1 MGSSQ
6 LLGESLVIVRATG
19 LTPRRS
25 PSRASSAPVYTAEIE
40 QLKAENN
47 DLFYR
52 AGHLEYTVVLMW
64 HELEVILN

>member
-6 LLGESLVIVRATG
+6 LLGESLAIMRATG

-25 PSRASSAPVYTAEIE
+25 PRRAPSAPVYTAEIE
-40 QLKAENN
+40 QLKAENV
-47 DLFYR
+47 DLFNR
-52 AGHLEYTVVLMW
+52 VGHLEYTVGSMW